1 MFLVGGGILLHG
13 LPMSHDTLHYIDELM
28 VTFPMAAVL
37 SVLMTMLVNVV
48 LGIVAG
54 SIVLFAVK
62 GVNFLRQK

>member
-1 MFLVGGGILLHG
+1 
-13 LPMSHDTLHYIDELM
+13 MSHDTLHYIDELM

-37 SVLMTMLVNVV
+37 SVLMPMLVNVV

-62 GVNFLRQK
+62 GVNFLRKK

>member
-13 LPMSHDTLHYIDELM
+13 LPMSHDVLHYLDEEM
-28 VTFPMAAVL
+28 ATFPMASVL
-37 SVLMTMLVNVV
+37 SVLMPMIINVV

-62 GVNFLRQK
+62 GVNFFRK